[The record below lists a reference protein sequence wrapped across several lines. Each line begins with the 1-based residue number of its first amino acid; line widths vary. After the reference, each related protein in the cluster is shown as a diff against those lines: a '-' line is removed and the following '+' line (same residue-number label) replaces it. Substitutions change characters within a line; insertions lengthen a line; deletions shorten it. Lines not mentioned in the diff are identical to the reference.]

1 VICLA
6 HILSHSQVLI
16 REKGSVSLLLFSGVQ
31 YYSGQL
37 FDMSAISS
45 LGHRFEAVVG
55 FDLAHAVGNVPLHLH
70 DWGCDFACWCSY
82 KYLNCGPGSIG
93 GCFVHDKHL
102 NDNDGGS
109 ESHIDS
115 APLSSPSSEDKS
127 CKERSSAAATGR
139 VMPRLTGWWGHRLET
154 RFLMNPLFDPCH
166 GANAFRLSNPSVLLV
181 ASLRASLDIF
191 DQVYL
196 PPLGLSAPGPHRFAA
211 KCCRESNYHTS
222 MDHFMNFTH
231 ICPTCELLWLTCDF
245 CVDRYEECQT
255 EVRAP
260 DRLPRASADHPAPR
274 RG

>member
-1 VICLA
+1 
-6 HILSHSQVLI
+6 
-16 REKGSVSLLLFSGVQ
+16 
-31 YYSGQL
+31 
-37 FDMSAISS
+37 MSAISS

-102 NDNDGGS
+102 NDNDGGP

-115 APLSSPSSEDKS
+115 APLSSPSSEDTS

-191 DQVYL
+191 DQTDMKSVRQKSVLLTGYL
-196 PPLGLSAPGPHRFAA
+196 EHLLTTQLHDVV
-211 KCCRESNYHTS
+211 EI
-222 MDHFMNFTH
+222 FT
-231 ICPTCELLWLTCDF
+231 P
-245 CVDRYEECQT
+245 
-255 EVRAP
+255 
-260 DRLPRASADHPAPR
+260 ADPNR
-274 RG
+274 RGAQLSLRLVGQKTDVEEVYQELKRRGVICDTRKPD